1 MRIARCT
8 VNHIE
13 NPLGFDLGDPTFSWV
28 VEGAKGQRA
37 EASRIVVT
45 RGGDVVADT
54 GWAQL
59 DSIAT
64 RVEGLGEALSP
75 RTRYEWCVSVRS
87 EAGEEATSDVNWFET
102 GKMGESW
109 EGAWLTCEEGDRHPV
124 FSTSLAL
131 EGKPVRSARLYAC
144 GLGLY
149 QAFIDDER
157 VGDEYLAP
165 GTNAYD
171 RWLQVQ
177 TYDVTDLVAGGFTIS
192 FILGNGW
199 YKGRFGYGGNG
210 AYYGDSF
217 RLIAELRVT
226 YADGTEQVVGTGE
239 GWRVTRSNVTF
250 STIYDGEQVDDTLP
264 AAAPVAAT
272 PLDAGEAKKLDG
284 LLCDRLSLPVTAH
297 ELFEDCELVR
307 TPAGECVLDLGQN
320 IAGVFRLRVCEPAGT
335 MVRLQ
340 FGELL
345 QDGNFYRDNLR
356 SARAEYVY
364 VSDGA
369 EHVLEPRFTYY
380 GYRYVKVEVGGEAPE
395 GFDARDFTGI
405 ALYSDFETASG
416 TIETGNPLVN
426 QLVSNTR
433 WGMRGNFVDTP
444 TDCPQRDERMGWTG
458 DAQVFSATALY
469 LGRPYAFYRKYLRDM
484 AVSQQTLGGMVPGVV
499 PSFGLNATGAV
510 WGDATCIIPWNMWLA
525 EGDPAILAEHL
536 PAMRA
541 WVDWVEDQDGDDHG
555 WGRAF
560 QFGDWLALDGHKL
573 NDRLGGTDEGFIAY
587 VYWWR
592 SAKIVADA
600 ARVLG
605 DEATAATYDDKAER
619 VADWIRT
626 EYYSATGRCVVN
638 TQTAYVVSLHY
649 GFGDPEF
656 SARELKR
663 LLDEN
668 DGKLTC
674 GFVGAPLL
682 CLALSEAGMHGYAY
696 DLLLGEGY
704 PGWLYAVK
712 LGATTIWER
721 WNSLDEEGR
730 ITGTDMNS
738 MNHYSYGSVCEWLWR
753 WAAGLTPAEPG
764 FRRARVAPKPGWRL
778 GCLDARLA
786 SAAGGWRVAWKILDE
801 RHLRVEVEVPFGA
814 TAEVELP
821 LASDVAYDELGGR
834 VLAAGAYAVEYETTE
849 PLRRVPSA
857 DWTLARLMG
866 SPDTYRTLLRY
877 VRHPEAVPAGEAA
890 AKTVRELAARMGLD
904 DGRLAA
910 LDADLG
916 ALAE

>member
-1 MRIARCT
+1 MQQAVPAR
-8 VNHIE
+8 
-13 NPLGFDLGDPTFSWV
+13 
-28 VEGAKGQRA
+28 A
-37 EASRIVVT
+37 
-45 RGGDVVADT
+45 VAH
-54 GWAQL
+54 
-59 DSIAT
+59 
-64 RVEGLGEALSP
+64 AL
-75 RTRYEWCVSVRS
+75 V
-87 EAGEEATSDVNWFET
+87 
-102 GKMGESW
+102 
-109 EGAWLTCEEGDRHPV
+109 
-124 FSTSLAL
+124 
-131 EGKPVRSARLYAC
+131 
-144 GLGLY
+144 
-149 QAFIDDER
+149 
-157 VGDEYLAP
+157 
-165 GTNAYD
+165 
-171 RWLQVQ
+171 
-177 TYDVTDLVAGGFTIS
+177 
-192 FILGNGW
+192 
-199 YKGRFGYGGNG
+199 
-210 AYYGDSF
+210 
-217 RLIAELRVT
+217 
-226 YADGTEQVVGTGE
+226 
-239 GWRVTRSNVTF
+239 
-250 STIYDGEQVDDTLP
+250 
-264 AAAPVAAT
+264 APVAAI
-272 PLDAGEAKKLDG
+272 PLDADEAEELNE
-284 LLCDRLSLPVTAH
+284 LLCDRLSLPVTEH
-297 ELFEDCELVR
+297 ELFEGCELVR

-320 IAGVFRLRVCEPAGT
+320 IAGVFRLRVCEPAGST
-335 MVRLQ
+335 VRLQ

-416 TIETGNPLVN
+416 TIKTGNPLVN

-484 AVSQQTLGGMVPGVV
+484 AVSQQTLSGMVPGVV

-555 WGRAF
+555 WGRTF

-605 DEATAATYDDKAER
+605 DEATAAIYDDKAER

-649 GFGDPEF
+649 GFGDPDF

-696 DLLLGEGY
+696 DLLLREGY

-753 WAAGLTPAEPG
+753 WAAGLAPAEPG
-764 FRRARVAPKPGWRL
+764 FRRARIAPKPGWRL
-778 GCLDARLA
+778 GRLDARLE
-786 SAAGGWRVAWKILDE
+786 SAAGDWRVAWKILDE
-801 RHLRVEVEVPFGA
+801 QHLRVEVEVPFGA
-814 TAEVELP
+814 TAKVELP
-821 LASDVAYDELGGR
+821 LAPGAAYDELGGR

-849 PLRRVPSA
+849 PLRRVPGA

-866 SPDTYRTLLRY
+866 FPDTYRTLLRY
-877 VRHPEAVPAGEAA
+877 VRHPEAVPADEAA
-890 AKTVRELAARMGLD
+890 AKSVRELAARMGLD